1 MAGKSETACK
11 LTNSVPIVAVYIA
24 TSLSP
29 CTQWISTS
37 FAATDVFRGY
47 GVAIPASFF
56 RNRYS
61 LDAHPPFCIMPPL
74 YTPYRGAIINQAV
87 NHPPIVLSG

>member
-29 CTQWISTS
+29 CTPWISTS
-37 FAATDVFRGY
+37 VAATDVFQGY
-47 GVAIPASFF
+47 GVAIPSSFF
-56 RNRYS
+56 FVMDMRLTR
-61 LDAHPPFCIMPPL
+61 IPL
-74 YTPYRGAIINQAV
+74 FVSCCPSTHHIDERLSNKITPQFSF
-87 NHPPIVLSG
+87 SG